1 MAKKLEHLDLA
12 EAVADAKTLIT
23 GATVNAKLAL
33 EEALTPQIKSILYS
47 KLAEDLEEDTD
58 ESMEEELTSE
68 INYTD
73 EDEEVEE
80 NYDEMDDMDDMDD
93 MSGMDEEVSLEDVLR
108 ELELEEEEPVEE
120 ETEES
125 IEEEYDE
132 EDEINEIL
140 SSLVDGDTLEEKVS
154 SIKTSIAD
162 YLKFEKKDKKEDEVV
177 DEEIELDLDEENEE
191 DLELDELVAEYK
203 REKEDKMKKEHLA
216 KVTALNRA
224 LAEAKKKAADM
235 EGKLKEMNLFNA
247 KLLYANKLLQE
258 HSLTKEDKDKVLSK
272 LEKAKNVRE
281 AKLVYELINENYT
294 SNKQNIQESLGFA
307 SKTVSS
313 TSSKVETNILN
324 ESVAD
329 RFKKLAN
336 II

>member
-47 KLAEDLEEDTD
+47 KLAEDLEEDTE
-58 ESMEEELTSE
+58 ESMDEELTSE

-73 EDEEVEE
+73 EDDKEVDE
-80 NYDEMDDMDDMDD
+80 NYDEMDDMEDMED
-93 MSGMDEEVSLEDVLR
+93 MDEEVSLEDVLR
-108 ELELEEEEPVEE
+108 ELELDTEEPVEE
-120 ETEES
+120 ETEEP

-154 SIKTSIAD
+154 TIKSSIAD
-162 YLKFEKKDKKEDEVV
+162 YLKFERKDKDEDDVV
-177 DEEIELDLDEENEE
+177 DEEIELDLFEEEDE
-191 DLELDELVAEYK
+191 DLELDELVAEYNRK
-203 REKEDKMKKEHLA
+203 KEEKMKKENLA
-216 KVTALNRA
+216 RVTALSRA
-224 LAEAKKKAADM
+224 LDEAKKKAADM
-235 EGKLKEMNLFNA
+235 EGKLREMNLFNA
-247 KLLYANKLLQE
+247 KLLYANKLLKE

-272 LEKAKNVRE
+272 LEKAKNISE

-307 SKTVSS
+307 SRSVSS
-313 TSSKVETNILN
+313 TSKTETNILN

>member
-47 KLAEDLEEDTD
+47 KLAEDLEEDTE

-73 EDEEVEE
+73 EDEEVDE
-80 NYDEMDDMDDMDD
+80 NYDEMDDMDDMD
-93 MSGMDEEVSLEDVLR
+93 GMDEEVSLEDVLR
-108 ELELEEEEPVEE
+108 ELELDEEEPVEE

-154 SIKTSIAD
+154 TIKSSIAD
-162 YLKFEKKDKKEDEVV
+162 YLKFERKDKDEDDVV
-177 DEEIELDLDEENEE
+177 DEEIELDLFEEEDE
-191 DLELDELVAEYK
+191 DLELDELVAEYNRK
-203 REKEDKMKKEHLA
+203 KEEKMKKENLA
-216 KVTALNRA
+216 RVTALSRA
-224 LAEAKKKAADM
+224 LDEAKKKAADM

-247 KLLYANKLLQE
+247 KLLYANKLLKE

-272 LEKAKNVRE
+272 LEKAKNVSE

-307 SKTVSS
+307 SRSVSS
-313 TSSKVETNILN
+313 TSKPETNILN

>member
-47 KLAEDLEEDTD
+47 KLAEDLEEDTE

-68 INYTD
+68 INFTD
-73 EDEEVEE
+73 EDEDKEVDE
-80 NYDEMDDMDDMDD
+80 NYDEMDDMDDMD
-93 MSGMDEEVSLEDVLR
+93 GMDEEVSLEDVLR
-108 ELELEEEEPVEE
+108 ELELDEEEPVEE

-125 IEEEYDE
+125 IEEKYNE

-154 SIKTSIAD
+154 TIKSSIAD
-162 YLKFEKKDKKEDEVV
+162 YLKFERKDKDEDDVV
-177 DEEIELDLDEENEE
+177 DEEIELDLFEEEDE
-191 DLELDELVAEYK
+191 DLELDELVAEYNRK
-203 REKEDKMKKEHLA
+203 KEEKMKKENLA
-216 KVTALNRA
+216 RVTALSRA
-224 LAEAKKKAADM
+224 LDEAKKKAADM
-235 EGKLKEMNLFNA
+235 EGKLREMNLFNA
-247 KLLYANKLLQE
+247 KLLYANKLLKE

-281 AKLVYELINENYT
+281 AKFVYELINENYI

-307 SKTVSS
+307 SKSVSS
-313 TSSKVETNILN
+313 TSKTETNILN

>member
-47 KLAEDLEEDTD
+47 KLAEDLEEDTE

-73 EDEEVEE
+73 EDEEVDE
-80 NYDEMDDMDDMDD
+80 NYDEMDDMDDMD
-93 MSGMDEEVSLEDVLR
+93 GMDEEVSLEDVLR
-108 ELELEEEEPVEE
+108 ELELDEEEPVEE

-154 SIKTSIAD
+154 TIKSSIAD
-162 YLKFEKKDKKEDEVV
+162 YLKFERKDKDEDDVV
-177 DEEIELDLDEENEE
+177 DEEIELDLFEEDE
-191 DLELDELVAEYK
+191 DLELDELVAEYNRK
-203 REKEDKMKKEHLA
+203 KEEKMKKENLA
-216 KVTALNRA
+216 RVTALSRA
-224 LAEAKKKAADM
+224 LDEAKKKAADM

-247 KLLYANKLLQE
+247 KLLYANKLLKE

-272 LEKAKNVRE
+272 LEKAKNVSE

-307 SKTVSS
+307 SRSVSS
-313 TSSKVETNILN
+313 TSKTETNILN

>member
-47 KLAEDLEEDTD
+47 KLAEDLEEDTE

-73 EDEEVEE
+73 EDEEVDE
-80 NYDEMDDMDDMDD
+80 NYDEMDDMDDMD
-93 MSGMDEEVSLEDVLR
+93 GMDEEVSLEDVLR
-108 ELELEEEEPVEE
+108 ELELDEEEPVEE

-154 SIKTSIAD
+154 TIKSSIAD
-162 YLKFEKKDKKEDEVV
+162 YLKFERKDKDEDDVV
-177 DEEIELDLDEENEE
+177 DEEIELDLFEEEDE
-191 DLELDELVAEYK
+191 DLELDELVAEYNRK
-203 REKEDKMKKEHLA
+203 KEEKMKKENLA
-216 KVTALNRA
+216 RVTALSRA
-224 LAEAKKKAADM
+224 LDEAKKKAADM

-247 KLLYANKLLQE
+247 KLLYANKLLKE

-272 LEKAKNVRE
+272 LEKAKNVSE

-307 SKTVSS
+307 SKSVSS
-313 TSSKVETNILN
+313 TSKTETNILN

>member
-1 MAKKLEHLDLA
+1 MAKKLKHLDLA

-23 GATVNAKLAL
+23 GATINAKLAL

-47 KLAEDLEEDTD
+47 KLAEDLEEDTE

-68 INYTD
+68 INFTD
-73 EDEEVEE
+73 EDEEVDE
-80 NYDEMDDMDDMDD
+80 NYDEMDDMDDMD
-93 MSGMDEEVSLEDVLR
+93 GMDEEVSLEDVLR
-108 ELELEEEEPVEE
+108 ELELDEEEPVEE

-154 SIKTSIAD
+154 TIKSSIAD
-162 YLKFEKKDKKEDEVV
+162 YLKFERKDKDEDDVV
-177 DEEIELDLDEENEE
+177 DEEIELDLFEEDE
-191 DLELDELVAEYK
+191 DLELDELVAEYNRK
-203 REKEDKMKKEHLA
+203 KEEKMKKENLA
-216 KVTALNRA
+216 RVTALSRA
-224 LAEAKKKAADM
+224 LDEAKKKAADM
-235 EGKLKEMNLFNA
+235 EGKLKEMNLYNA
-247 KLLYANKLLQE
+247 KLLYANKLLKE

-307 SKTVSS
+307 SKSVSS
-313 TSSKVETNILN
+313 TSKAETNILN